1 MLSENQVEPQVILI
15 DRGESRRY
23 QWQKSSMDRKG
34 IELLSTR
41 QRVQKNSSMDRAIDQ
56 EVSRKTQKTS
66 IKEAC
71 VKRCQDAIEHT
82 KSRFFKEEKS
92 HKMNATKIDI
102 KPTNKEA

>member
-1 MLSENQVEPQVILI
+1 
-15 DRGESRRY
+15 
-23 QWQKSSMDRKG
+23 MDQKG

-41 QRVQKNSSMDRAIDQ
+41 QSIRKNSLMNRAMDQ

-66 IKEAC
+66 IEEAC
-71 VKRCQDAIEHT
+71 VKRCRDAIEHT

-92 HKMNATKIDI
+92 HKMNTTKIDI